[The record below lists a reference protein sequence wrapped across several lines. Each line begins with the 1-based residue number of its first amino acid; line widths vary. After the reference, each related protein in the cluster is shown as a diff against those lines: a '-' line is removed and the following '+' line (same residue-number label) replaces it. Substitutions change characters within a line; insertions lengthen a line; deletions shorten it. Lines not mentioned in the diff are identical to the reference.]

1 MVLIVHYHRAFVS
14 LAFEV
19 FVVVVV
25 VVAAVAGLATWWFY
39 LLVVLT
45 LKSDIRTSA

>member
-1 MVLIVHYHRAFVS
+1 MVLIEHYHRAFVS
-14 LAFEV
+14 RFAFEV
-19 FVVVVV
+19 FVAV